1 MKTISCL
8 LYLVLTVCLTAA
20 FNGQNSAPVISSDAK
35 YLFYNKAIPQN
46 EILKELVDQ
55 IENGK
60 YNKVHSI
67 LIQLDGELI
76 FERYFHGF
84 DRDKLHFI
92 ASAHKTM
99 ISASIGIAIDQGKI
113 KGSSL
118 FCVGVTD

>member
-8 LYLVLTVCLTAA
+8 LCLILTVCLADA

-35 YLFYNKAIPQN
+35 YLFYNKAIPQD

-60 YNKVHSI
+60 YDKVHSI

-76 FERYFHGF
+76 FERYFQGF
-84 DRDKLHFI
+84 DRDKLHT
-92 ASAHKTM
+92 KP
-99 ISASIGIAIDQGKI
+99 
-113 KGSSL
+113 
-118 FCVGVTD
+118 